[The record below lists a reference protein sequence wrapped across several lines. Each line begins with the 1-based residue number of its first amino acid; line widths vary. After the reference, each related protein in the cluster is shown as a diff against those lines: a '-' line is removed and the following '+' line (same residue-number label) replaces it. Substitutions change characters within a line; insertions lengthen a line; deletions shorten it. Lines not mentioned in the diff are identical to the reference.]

1 MPSQVLREQSLGVR
15 SFVALLRGYR
25 NARRHLDAQLLAEH
39 GLTGAD
45 YDVLLHLAWAPNRR
59 MRRIDLADEV
69 LLTASGVTR
78 LLDGLERE
86 GLVERSACDTDRRVV
101 YAVLTDDGLAKLR
114 EASHS
119 HVAQVEM
126 YFTARFGEEELTD
139 LAGLLGRL
147 GADEPQPC
155 DLPD

>member
-1 MPSQVLREQSLGVR
+1 MSSQVLREQSLGVR

-101 YAVLTDDGLAKLR
+101 YAVLTESGLAKLR
-114 EASHS
+114 VASES
-119 HVAQVEM
+119 HLPQVDA
-126 YFTARFGEEELTD
+126 FFAARFEDGELAELSEL
-139 LAGLLGRL
+139 LARL
-147 GADEPQPC
+147 AEGDAVGCEPPG
-155 DLPD
+155 